1 MWFLFVL
8 IFLLSGVGCSG
19 PLKQASISANE
30 FYKAPYIDGLNSTH
44 IGFLT
49 TAVSRGNGLGE
60 YRMAVSDIIEKTFRK
75 DRPGISM
82 VTARE
87 TLNRINSSGLT
98 NEYGNMLQSYDIT
111 GILDKKVLTRIGEI
125 LDVKYIAQPKLS
137 SFTERTSTRLS
148 AFGLALV
155 STRETTIKISLQV
168 WDTETGDIVWEGS
181 GQATVAVEAMRAKP
195 VSFEEVAE
203 AASRSLIK
211 KFP

>member
-1 MWFLFVL
+1 MWLLFVL
-8 IFLLSGVGCSG
+8 IFLFTGIGCSG

-30 FYKAPYIDGLNSTH
+30 FYRAPYMDGLNSTH

-60 YRMAVSDIIEKTFRK
+60 YRMTVSDIIEKTFRE
-75 DRPGISM
+75 DRPGIGI

-87 TLNRINSSGLT
+87 ALNRINSSGMT
-98 NEYGNMLQSYDIT
+98 NDYAVMLQSYDIT
-111 GILDKKVLTRIGEI
+111 GILDKKVLARIGEI
-125 LDVKYIAQPKLS
+125 LDVKYIVQPKLS

-148 AFGLALV
+148 AFGLSLI
-155 STRETTIKISLQV
+155 STRETTVKISLQV
-168 WDTETGDIVWEGS
+168 WDTNTGDIVWEGS
-181 GQATVAVEAMRAKP
+181 GQATVAVEALRAKS

-203 AASRSLIK
+203 AASKSLIK